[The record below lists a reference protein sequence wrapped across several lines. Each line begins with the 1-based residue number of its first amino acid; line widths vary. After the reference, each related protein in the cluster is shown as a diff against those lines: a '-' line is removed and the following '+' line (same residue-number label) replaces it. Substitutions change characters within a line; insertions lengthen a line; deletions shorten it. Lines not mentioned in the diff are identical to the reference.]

1 MPTQTIG
8 IVMNGVTGRM
18 GTNQHLARSV
28 CAIIA
33 QGGVR
38 AADGTVIMPR
48 PILTGRN
55 ADDISGKSGL
65 LERKTSGG
73 NFSRNAMSRKHAAA
87 MVGVD
92 LPPVESVR
100 QVSRANVANLLPLPG
115 GPVLRHRVLASRGAP
130 QRPAA
135 RAQLITGI
143 WWLANGLTVS
153 GLALMAVADRWWI
166 GGLGVLG
173 GATFAVIGWT
183 VRPRS
188 ALTVQMGSLMAVE
201 LVKVVVGATR
211 FWLIALL
218 LGAEL
223 GWLGAMSTAFTVPA
237 AAALGIFPSGIGARE
252 ALVGGVAEL
261 IGASAALLFL
271 AATIERVVATVAMLP
286 VLVWALWGRSR
297 ETASQ

>member
-1 MPTQTIG
+1 M
-8 IVMNGVTGRM
+8 
-18 GTNQHLARSV
+18 
-28 CAIIA
+28 
-33 QGGVR
+33 
-38 AADGTVIMPR
+38 
-48 PILTGRN
+48 
-55 ADDISGKSGL
+55 
-65 LERKTSGG
+65 
-73 NFSRNAMSRKHAAA
+73 
-87 MVGVD
+87 
-92 LPPVESVR
+92 
-100 QVSRANVANLLPLPG
+100 
-115 GPVLRHRVLASRGAP
+115 
-130 QRPAA
+130 
-135 RAQLITGI
+135 
-143 WWLANGLTVS
+143 GLTVS
-153 GLALMAVADRWWI
+153 GVALMAVADRWWI